1 MDIKLSKIYWSYMA
15 LLICYK
21 LNFILHWNDIQLHAL
36 VKYGILI
43 TYFLKIKY
51 TINKLHYT

>member
-1 MDIKLSKIYWSYMA
+1 MDIKLSKNYWSYMA

-43 TYFLKIKY
+43 T
-51 TINKLHYT
+51 KLRCVNT